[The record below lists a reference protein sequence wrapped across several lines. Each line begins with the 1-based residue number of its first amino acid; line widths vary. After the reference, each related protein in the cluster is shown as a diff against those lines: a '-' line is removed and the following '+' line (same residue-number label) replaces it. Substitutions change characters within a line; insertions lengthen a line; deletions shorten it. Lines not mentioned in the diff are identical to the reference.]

1 MSQMPLQQSAFING
15 LNLTFY
21 EWGDA
26 SNPSLICLHSHTNSA
41 ASWKEFAEYASSDYH
56 VYAIDQRGHGN
67 SEWASDGYAREKFV
81 QDLSEFIEQ
90 KKLADVSLVGCS
102 MGGWHSILYTHLNP
116 KMVNKIVMVDI
127 APEPSQERLNA
138 PPSPPTPMYFN
149 EVDDVF
155 NWLRSGNPFA
165 SDARLLEETKSRIKQ
180 TESGQWT
187 WKADLEGFD
196 NPLPDMTSESLIKGY
211 WNAIKSIEC
220 PIYEIRGAESGLVS
234 DEVLTKMEKIGK
246 DVSSTDVERAGHV
259 VMVDQPEAFIEA
271 IKSFL

>member
-1 MSQMPLQQSAFING
+1 MSQLPSQQSAFING
-15 LNLTFY
+15 LNLAYY
-21 EWGDA
+21 EWG
-26 SNPSLICLHSHTNSA
+26 NPGTPSLICLHSHTNSA
-41 ASWKEFAEYASSDYH
+41 ASWREFAEYASSDYH

>member
-1 MSQMPLQQSAFING
+1 
-15 LNLTFY
+15 
-21 EWGDA
+21 
-26 SNPSLICLHSHTNSA
+26 
-41 ASWKEFAEYASSDYH
+41 
-56 VYAIDQRGHGN
+56 
-67 SEWASDGYAREKFV
+67 
-81 QDLSEFIEQ
+81 
-90 KKLADVSLVGCS
+90 

-116 KMVNKIVMVDI
+116 EIVNRIVMVDI

-138 PPSPPTPMYFN
+138 PPSPPTPMHF
-149 EVDDVF
+149 EKEDDVF

-196 NPLPDMTSESLIKGY
+196 NPLPDMTSEPLIEGY
-211 WNAIKSIEC
+211 WNAIESIEC

-234 DEVLTKMEKIGK
+234 DEVLTKMKNVGK
-246 DVSSTDVERAGHV
+246 DVSSTDVDKAGHV

-271 IKSFL
+271 IRTFL

>member
-1 MSQMPLQQSAFING
+1 MSQMPSQQSAFING
-15 LNLTFY
+15 LNLAYY
-21 EWGDA
+21 EWG
-26 SNPSLICLHSHTNSA
+26 NPGTPSLICLHSHTNSA
-41 ASWKEFAEYASSDYH
+41 ASWREFAEYASSKYH

-116 KMVNKIVMVDI
+116 KIVNKIVMVDI

-149 EVDDVF
+149 EENDGF

-211 WNAIKSIEC
+211 WNAA
-220 PIYEIRGAESGLVS
+220 R
-234 DEVLTKMEKIGK
+234 
-246 DVSSTDVERAGHV
+246 
-259 VMVDQPEAFIEA
+259 
-271 IKSFL
+271 FLLG

>member
-1 MSQMPLQQSAFING
+1 MSQMPSQQSAFING
-15 LNLTFY
+15 LNLAYY
-21 EWGDA
+21 EWG
-26 SNPSLICLHSHTNSA
+26 NPGTPSLICLHSHTNSA
-41 ASWKEFAEYASSDYH
+41 ASWREFAEYASSDYH

-67 SEWASDGYAREKFV
+67 SEWASDGYAREKFD

-187 WKADLEGFD
+187 WKAELEGFD

>member
-1 MSQMPLQQSAFING
+1 MSQMPSQQSAFING
-15 LNLTFY
+15 LNLAYY
-21 EWGDA
+21 EWG
-26 SNPSLICLHSHTNSA
+26 NPGTPSLICLHSHTNSA
-41 ASWKEFAEYASSDYH
+41 ASWREFAEYASSDYH